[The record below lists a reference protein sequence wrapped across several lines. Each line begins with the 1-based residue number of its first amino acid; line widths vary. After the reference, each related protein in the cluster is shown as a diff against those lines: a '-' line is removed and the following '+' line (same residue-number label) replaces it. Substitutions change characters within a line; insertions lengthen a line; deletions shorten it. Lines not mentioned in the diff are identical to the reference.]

1 MAEAGAIATLTLFGA
16 FAFVVLVIG
25 NWYYFHRQEM
35 GFLEWLRNATS
46 RQKMFALLDAIA
58 TIILAFEFLEVLLIF
73 LI

>member
-1 MAEAGAIATLTLFGA
+1 MAVAGAIATLTVLGA

-25 NWYYFHRQEM
+25 NWYFFRRQEM

-46 RQKMFALLDAIA
+46 RQRLFALIDSIV
-58 TIILAFEFLEVLLIF
+58 TVVLALEFLEVLLIF